1 MNAWRFF
8 YKVKSGNY
16 PALVLMLFGFFLL
29 GVFGGSKFEDGWDS
43 AKLSFGL
50 KISIG
55 FIFFGFL
62 LFVKKNHWSLSYFYQ
77 VFYPIRWWIF
87 IQIGLILV
95 AFLSLFFCFDVVQTM
110 KVIVK
115 TLVIS
120 MFLICLFYVLFQKS
134 SRDEIKNIFMV
145 VATIFFFHCVMTIC
159 VYLWSGDSRSIGIEN
174 YPIIGYAIFL
184 LSALSIALAMLIYT
198 PYKFLSL
205 CLIAISLFALY
216 ANGTRASILSVAAMI
231 LCAVFYPKYPYKKLS
246 IALTLCAF
254 VGGGAVLLEWSEKQN
269 ARFNFKAM
277 IEKVGIVWSYAPA
290 EMGRFDEV
298 CFDRNSF
305 YRCSI
310 YSGDRL
316 DSRFSFESS
325 ALNRLALS
333 KSALTIIMKNPWKPH
348 GYYQQFFNRNIP
360 KDLNPKDY
368 FYAFDENGRFFYNA
382 VHNSFL
388 SAFFEMGLIGGVL
401 YLLEYIALI
410 LYGVRQRNFY
420 GFILTLI
427 VGASMIQDAFDVPLS
442 YLGILYVFSSFVGI
456 LLGASQNKII
466 RN

>member
-16 PALVLMLFGFFLL
+16 PALVLMLFGTFLL
-29 GVFGGSKFEDGWDS
+29 SAIGSARYGLSLIVCGGLVF
-43 AKLSFGL
+43 LSQHPL
-50 KISIG
+50 R
-55 FIFFGFL
+55 L
-62 LFVKKNHWSLSYFYQ
+62 NQMLQ
-77 VFYPIRWWIF
+77 EFYPIRWWIF
-87 IQIGLILV
+87 TSFGVLVMACVSLI
-95 AFLSLFFCFDVVQTM
+95 FCFDVGQTS
-110 KVIVK
+110 KAIVK
-115 TLVIS
+115 
-120 MFLICLFYVLFQKS
+120 FLLLPMLLTCLFYFVFKHLKQGEAEFAF
-134 SRDEIKNIFMV
+134 IGAAGIFFLHSI
-145 VATIFFFHCVMTIC
+145 ATIGVH
-159 VYLWSGDSRSIGIEN
+159 LWTGDSRSVGIGDQS
-174 YPIIGYAIFL
+174 IIPYAIFL
-184 LSALSIALAMLIYT
+184 LFSLSIALAMLIYT

-325 ALNRLALS
+325 ALYRLSLS
-333 KSALTIIMKNPWKPH
+333 KSAIEAIKKQKFIPH
-348 GYYQQFFNRNIP
+348 GYFARFYDFNLPNNFSP
-360 KDLNPKDY
+360 KALPYLQNYGDLR
-368 FYAFDENGRFFYNA
+368 FYSHIHNG
-382 VHNSFL
+382 FL
-388 SAFFEMGLIGGVL
+388 SAFYELGIIGGVF
-401 YLLEYIALI
+401 YLFTFVTLLI
-410 LYGVRQRNFY
+410 MGIKRKNFQN
-420 GFILTLI
+420 FILSLSILGVI
-427 VGASMIQDAFDVPLS
+427 VQLFLDVSLS
-442 YLGILYVFSSFVGI
+442 YFAIVATYSFLIGI
-456 LLGASQNKII
+456 LLGMDQNEIWRLMI
-466 RN
+466 RRANEDHF